1 MQEPLA
7 GQPGIA
13 ARPARGLLAPVLACA
28 AVLAFFALQV
38 VLQGPMT
45 RLDQDI
51 TFYLATHRQAWLSH
65 AMLLV
70 SNSHGTEKLLGAA
83 VLLGLWRFQRRD
95 PGAVRM
101 LAVVPAGMLLNVGLK
116 NLFQR
121 PRPTLEEPL
130 VHLSTYSFPSGH
142 AVASTVFYG
151 ALCALVFMH
160 TRSAALRALAVVL
173 CMAMVLLVTF
183 SRVYL
188 GAHYLSDVVAGVSVG
203 LLCLL
208 LFTRFARR

>member
-7 GQPGIA
+7 REPRI
-13 ARPARGLLAPVLACA
+13 ARPYRSLLVPALACV
-28 AVLAFFALQV
+28 AVLVFFALQLL
-38 VLQGPMT
+38 LQGPMMHI
-45 RLDQDI
+45 DQEI
-51 TFYLATHRQAWLSH
+51 TFHLATRRQAWLSH

-70 SNSHGTEKLLGAA
+70 SNSHGTGKLLGAT
-83 VLLGLWRFQRRD
+83 VLLALWRVWRRD
-95 PGAVRM
+95 PGAVRT

-151 ALCALVFMH
+151 ALCSLVFMH
-160 TRSAALRALAVVL
+160 TRSPVLRALAVVL

-208 LFTRFARR
+208 VFMRFARR